1 MAKQSIKSKQ
11 RNILKISLIF
21 AGVISLYFHRS
32 AADPFNA
39 PKLWLLIMA
48 TAWLCGY
55 LFIFRGKSLSLQD
68 TNLKVLRYLLL
79 IFLIALLW
87 AFLSS
92 DVKLTAF
99 FGENMRK
106 VGFITYFCFGIF
118 MYFSAKYVVISNYIN
133 FYFYAFFVGI
143 IFLLYGIL
151 QATGN
156 DFVKWVNPYNAIIGT
171 LGNPNYA
178 AAFLAMFATIFFSF
192 VFIQGVN
199 RFVRFAS
206 LTLTGVTVYCIQL
219 SNARQG
225 LLAAAVG
232 IGFFTCVLVYFK
244 SRVVGLALFVIGFI
258 ISGLVILGML
268 QKGPLQQFIYKDSV
282 SIRGYY
288 WRAGIDMFLGNPLTG
303 VGLDRY
309 GAYFKEYQELNYG
322 LKIGFD
328 ITSTNAHNILIQ
340 IFATGGIFL
349 GLSYLSLIIFIFYKG
364 LTSVKNFT
372 GNERVFFLG
381 IFSAWLTYQAQSVVS
396 IENLGLGV
404 WGWLLGGM
412 IVGLARRS
420 QFSIESTKQ
429 SASKSDISLQPII
442 SLLVIIPALV
452 LVSRLVSVESTMY
465 NAQFN
470 YNPEN
475 SQTNIYANQVLETQ
489 FMDNDYKY
497 SAANMMLRANGVDQG
512 IAALEELVKNDP
524 RNNYYMLAL
533 AQALEFRNRI
543 SESILVR
550 ERVTIVDPHNV
561 KNYLQLGR
569 LYKAEGDPN
578 LANQM
583 RLKLISIAPNT
594 DQAKAAQI
602 ELVLNP

>member
-1 MAKQSIKSKQ
+1 
-11 RNILKISLIF
+11 L
-21 AGVISLYFHRS
+21 
-32 AADPFNA
+32 
-39 PKLWLLIMA
+39 
-48 TAWLCGY
+48 
-55 LFIFRGKSLSLQD
+55 
-68 TNLKVLRYLLL
+68 
-79 IFLIALLW
+79 
-87 AFLSS
+87 
-92 DVKLTAF
+92 
-99 FGENMRK
+99 
-106 VGFITYFCFGIF
+106 
-118 MYFSAKYVVISNYIN
+118 
-133 FYFYAFFVGI
+133 YAFFFGI

-199 RFVRFAS
+199 RFVRIAS
-206 LTLTGVTVYCIQL
+206 LTLTGLTVYCIQL
-219 SNARQG
+219 SDARQG
-225 LLAAAVG
+225 ILAAAVG
-232 IGFFTCVLVYFK
+232 IGFFTCAFVYFK
-244 SRVVGLALFVIGFI
+244 SRVAGLTFFAISFI
-258 ISGLVILGML
+258 VSGLVILGML
-268 QKGPLQQFIYKDSV
+268 QKGPLQQLIYKDSV

-328 ITSTNAHNILIQ
+328 ITSTNAHNIPIQ
-340 IFATGGIFL
+340 IFATGGLFL
-349 GLSYLSLIIFIFYKG
+349 GLSYLSLISYIFYKG
-364 LTSVKNFT
+364 FTSIKNFT

-396 IENLGLGV
+396 IENIGLGV

-412 IVGLARRS
+412 IVGLARKS
-420 QFSIESTKQ
+420 QFSIDSSKQ
-429 SASKSDISLQPII
+429 FVSKLDVSLQPFI
-442 SLLVIIPALV
+442 SLLVLIPALV
-452 LVSRLVSVESTMY
+452 LVSRLVSVESIMY
-465 NAQFN
+465 KAQFN
-470 YNPEN
+470 YNPD
-475 SQTNIYANQVLETQ
+475 SPQTNIYANQVLETQ

-550 ERVTIVDPHNV
+550 ERVTVVDPHNV

-569 LYKAEGDPN
+569 LYKAEGNLN

-583 RLKLISIAPNT
+583 RLKLILIAPNT

-602 ELVLNP
+602 ELVSNP

>member
-1 MAKQSIKSKQ
+1 MVKQSMKSKQ
-11 RNILKISLIF
+11 KNFLKISLIF

-55 LFIFRGKSLSLQD
+55 LFIFRSKFFSVED
-68 TNLKVLRYLLL
+68 MNLKVLRYLLL
-79 IFLIALLW
+79 IFLAALIW

-106 VGFITYFCFGIF
+106 VGFVTYFCFGIF
-118 MYFSAKYVVISNYIN
+118 MYFSAKYVVISNYLN
-133 FYFYAFFVGI
+133 FYCYAFIVGV

-156 DFVKWVNPYNAIIGT
+156 DFVSWVNPYNAIIGT

-192 VFIQGVN
+192 VFIQEVN
-199 RFVRFAS
+199 RFVRIAS
-206 LTLTGVTVYCIQL
+206 LTLTGLTVYCIQL
-219 SNARQG
+219 SDARQG
-225 LLAAAVG
+225 ILAAAVG
-232 IGFFTCVLVYFK
+232 IGFFTCAFVYFK
-244 SRVVGLALFVIGFI
+244 SRVAGLTFFAISFI
-258 ISGLVILGML
+258 VSGLVILGML
-268 QKGPLQQFIYKDSV
+268 QKGPLQQLIYKDSV

-328 ITSTNAHNILIQ
+328 ITSTNAHNIPIQ
-340 IFATGGIFL
+340 IFATGGLFL
-349 GLSYLSLIIFIFYKG
+349 GLSYLSLISYIFYKG
-364 LTSVKNFT
+364 FTSIKNFT
-372 GNERVFFLG
+372 GNERVFSLG

-396 IENLGLGV
+396 IENIGLGV

-412 IVGLARRS
+412 IVGLARKS
-420 QFSIESTKQ
+420 QFSIDSSKQ
-429 SASKSDISLQPII
+429 FVSKLDVSLQPFI
-442 SLLVIIPALV
+442 SLLVLIPALV
-452 LVSRLVSVESTMY
+452 LVSRLVSVESIMY
-465 NAQFN
+465 KAQFN
-470 YNPEN
+470 YNPD
-475 SQTNIYANQVLETQ
+475 SPQTNIYANQVLETQ

-512 IAALEELVKNDP
+512 IEALEELVNNDP

-533 AQALEFRNRI
+533 AQALEFQNRI

-550 ERVTIVDPHNV
+550 ERVTVVDPHNV

-569 LYKAEGDPN
+569 LYKAEGNLN

-583 RLKLISIAPNT
+583 RLKLILIAPNT

-602 ELVLNP
+602 ELVSNP